1 MEDDEARE
9 MVEKFL
15 KDLKLK
21 GFFILARDGYISL
34 FTAEEGYS
42 LGVFNVG

>member
-1 MEDDEARE
+1 VEDDEARE

-15 KDLKLK
+15 KDLELK

-34 FTAEEGYS
+34 FTEEGYG
-42 LGVFNVG
+42 LGIFNVG